1 MTLGLSTRIFFLTL
15 LAGFLPDV
23 ARASVNVEL
32 EREETD
38 EDGFSGELAWS
49 LDGGLGNVVD
59 LSFGLEGNL
68 TLRKGENLWLLL
80 TSGEFAS
87 EHDADAIQL
96 FDEENR
102 YANEMTI
109 HLRLNHNLS
118 DRWTI
123 EAFTQSEHDQFLLL
137 DRRLL
142 AGTGGRWTIT
152 SSEDGLINLG
162 LAYMLEHEHLD
173 PSTVISSDVDTL
185 AHRAS
190 SYLSAQVALGSNIEI
205 GGAFY
210 AQPRLT
216 DFSDVRIFG
225 EGWFEVGVTDRL
237 ALETSMDLRHDSDPP
252 VTIEEE
258 DALEPF
264 DLDFEQAFVWSF

>member
-1 MTLGLSTRIFFLTL
+1 MTLGISTRTLFLTL
-15 LAGFLPDV
+15 LVGFLSDS
-23 ARASVNVEL
+23 AQASVNVEL
-32 EREETD
+32 ERED
-38 EDGFSGELAWS
+38 ADHDGFSGELGWS

-59 LSFGLEGNL
+59 LSFGLDGNL
-68 TLRKGENLWLLL
+68 ALRKGDNLWMLL

-87 EHDADAIQL
+87 EHDADGIQL
-96 FDEENR
+96 FDEESR
-102 YANEMTI
+102 YANEMTF
-109 HLRLNHNLS
+109 HLRFNHNLN

-123 EAFTQSEHDQFLLL
+123 ETFTQSEYDQFLLL

-173 PSTVISSDVDTL
+173 PSTVIPSEVDTL

-190 SYLSAQVALGSNIEI
+190 CYISALVALSSNIEI

-216 DFSDVRIFG
+216 DFSDVRFFG

-252 VTIEEE
+252 MTIEEE
-258 DALEPF
+258 DALDPF